1 MASKTVA
8 FHPARPGT
16 MSNEATPVPLC
27 DLCPGQ
33 TARFHECRLDSSM
46 ARFIRALGLT
56 RSCEVR
62 VCQNGEPCIVQVR
75 STRIGLS
82 RAVAGQIY
90 VLPVAHEGA

>member
-1 MASKTVA
+1 MASILVA
-8 FHPARPGT
+8 IPLTGWLIMPTPAK
-16 MSNEATPVPLC
+16 PVPLC
-27 DLCPGQ
+27 DLCVGE

-46 ARFIRALGLT
+46 ARFLRALGLT
-56 RSCEVR
+56 RSCEFR

-90 VLPVAHEGA
+90 VLPVPDQSV